1 MLTHPQPPKGTVKAW
16 GQEKNELHEG
26 QEMLGSRVKVP
37 THRIMLKMSHPIPG
51 ERPAGRGMKLCLQ
64 GSQEQSS
71 QAQLYPTLEELPWG
85 RRMEEEAGRHTSL
98 DHCARLEPI

>member
-1 MLTHPQPPKGTVKAW
+1 MKAW

-26 QEMLGSRVKVP
+26 QAMPGSGFKVP
-37 THRIMLKMSHPIPG
+37 THQITSKTSHPIPG
-51 ERPAGRGMKLCLQ
+51 ELPAGRGMKLCLQ

-85 RRMEEEAGRHTSL
+85 GRMEEEAGRHTSL

>member
-16 GQEKNELHEG
+16 GQAKNELHEG
-26 QEMLGSRVKVP
+26 QE
-37 THRIMLKMSHPIPG
+37 IPG
-51 ERPAGRGMKLCLQ
+51 ELPVGRGMKLRLQ

-71 QAQLYPTLEELPWG
+71 QAQLYSTLEELPWG
-85 RRMEEEAGRHTSL
+85 GGMEEEAGRHTSL